1 MRTGWRSMR
10 CAAHTAD
17 RAFAQGIDCQGMDE
31 LTRCFLLH
39 AFALPSQKGGL
50 SGSAVALD
58 ALADID
64 MLGDCDLFVMLLRS
78 CMARVAYA
86 LAMGRQGRPLPII
99 SLEAP
104 WSPYKGLKSMKAMF
118 KMRPGVGGVRGRG
131 SRGRA
136 GWRSVK

>member
-1 MRTGWRSMR
+1 VPFPPRV
-10 CAAHTAD
+10 
-17 RAFAQGIDCQGMDE
+17 
-31 LTRCFLLH
+31 L
-39 AFALPSQKGGL
+39 SQEGGL

-86 LAMGRQGRPLPII
+86 LAVGRQGRPLPII

-104 WSPYKGLKSMKAMF
+104 WSPYKGGKMKALF
-118 KMRPGVGGVRGRG
+118 KKGRGGGAGRGRG
-131 SRGRA
+131 R
-136 GWRSVK
+136 GWRGGVQQG